1 MQSCQRSPSVGSLRH
16 RAATGATG
24 GEKDVG
30 AGFNITDSFGSENSP
45 KIEDTQFGKLE
56 PIHGY
61 DTENELAT
69 RNKYDGDP
77 FGNEEGNKVKYKTLT
92 WPQTGF
98 IMIAETIS
106 LGILSLPSVLA
117 AVGLVA
123 GIILIIGLG
132 IIATYTGYVLGQFKI
147 KYPYVHTM
155 GDAGQ
160 ILAGAW
166 GREICGIA
174 QTTFL
179 VFIMGSHVLTFS
191 IMMNVLT
198 NHSLCTI
205 WFMIIGTVISFICTL
220 PRTLKSVSHLS
231 IISFASVVA
240 AIMITMIGV
249 GLRGRPAGVVVE
261 NTTDVTFDKAFI
273 GVMNIVFAYAG
284 HLAFFAFISEMKDPE
299 KYPYALYSLQI
310 SDTCLYL
317 IAAVVIY
324 YYTGKDVASPAL
336 GSTGPLLRKIAYGI
350 ASPTIIIAGVIN
362 AHVAAK
368 YVYLRMFRGTKHLGS
383 GSSFSDSVW
392 VIILLIL
399 WVIAWVIAEAIP
411 SFNHLLAL
419 ISSLFVSWFTY
430 GISGA
435 MWLHI
440 NKGQLFQNWKKTA
453 LTIINFSI
461 CVMGIVITVLGLY
474 ASGKAIH
481 DDTDGSLGAFS
492 CNDNSI

>member
-1 MQSCQRSPSVGSLRH
+1 MAAKPRTQRPT
-16 RAATGATG
+16 ATTL
-24 GEKDVG
+24 EENDV
-30 AGFNITDSFGSENSP
+30 A
-45 KIEDTQFGKLE
+45 
-56 PIHGY
+56 
-61 DTENELAT
+61 AT
-69 RNKYDGDP
+69 RNKYNGDP
-77 FGNEEGNKVKYKTLT
+77 FGNEEGKKVKYKTLT

-205 WFMIIGTVISFICTL
+205 WFMIIGTAISFICTL

-231 IISFASVVA
+231 VISFASVVA

-249 GLRGRPAGVVVE
+249 GLRGRPAGIMIE
-261 NTTDVTFDKAFI
+261 NTTDVSFDKAFI
-273 GVMNIVFAYAG
+273 GFMNIVFAYG
-284 HLAFFAFISEMKDPE
+284 TYYAFTSFGV
-299 KYPYALYSLQI
+299 ALYSLQI

-362 AHVAAK
+362 AHVAAVCFDVSILK
-368 YVYLRMFRGTKHLGS
+368 KGTNNHLGS
-383 GSSFSDSVW
+383 GSFFSNLVW

-440 NKGQLFQNWKKTA
+440 NKGQLFKNWKKKA

-461 CVMGIVITVLGLY
+461 CVMGIVITVLGLF